1 VDDNRSFCAINRAGS
16 SLATKHNTASVAP
29 LSSIKLADKA
39 GPLFRALYLS
49 QPPRRDFLPSNSR
62 RHTRSSMHRAHR
74 QQRAFCLSASRRA
87 RTRRECTEKRVASD
101 VAGTGRGKKEKE
113 EGVEEDRGIRAIYLH
128 GPGRAPRPG
137 RISSLEGSVNPVAAL
152 ESARNRALSYR
163 R

>member
-1 VDDNRSFCAINRAGS
+1 
-16 SLATKHNTASVAP
+16 
-29 LSSIKLADKA
+29 
-39 GPLFRALYLS
+39 
-49 QPPRRDFLPSNSR
+49 
-62 RHTRSSMHRAHR
+62 
-74 QQRAFCLSASRRA
+74 
-87 RTRRECTEKRVASD
+87 VASD

-113 EGVEEDRGIRAIYLH
+113 EGVEEEDRGIRAIYLH